1 MNVKK
6 FVELKAYNTG
16 EYLYL
21 YVYYKERKN
30 ALKINTGYKYEP
42 DKMTEDLY
50 FKDDAHANGLIRQL
64 KDAVSGY
71 ITNCYVYK
79 KDINQKDCK
88 IYLKRHF
95 DDNIRIRE
103 DGNSQQKQILEYFT
117 DFVNLKAL
125 ELNNYNSQRVYNN
138 LLKNLKEFDN
148 EYRMTFESVNNIEFF
163 YKFRNYS
170 VETLDHIDNTISKNV
185 AILKA
190 FLKHLQSTEV
200 YNFKSALFDFS
211 ISKTPAQ
218 VVTLNAAEIQEIF
231 YCNKYDRFEKRLIDV
246 FMFLCMTSIRYSDY
260 EELSKATIENNIL
273 TKVNK
278 KTKTDITVPL
288 NQTAIDIL
296 QKYEYQLPMFTN
308 AYFNRELKQIFKR
321 HNLLNTPY
329 KKTSIQDKKSIVKE
343 GLKRE
348 FITVHKSRSS
358 FITLMIT
365 SNTALTEIMSITGHK
380 QVSTL
385 NNYTDRR
392 INPDV
397 TKRIN
402 ISRGTK
408 SKSQQK
414 SNTKK
419 QHKKTSAQK

>member
-1 MNVKK
+1 MRK
-6 FVELKAYNTG
+6 FVELKVYNTG
-16 EYLYL
+16 KYEYL
-21 YVYYKERKN
+21 YVYYKQRKN
-30 ALKINTGYKYEP
+30 ALKINTGFKYIP
-42 DKMTEDLY
+42 DGMTEDLY
-50 FKDDAHANGLIRQL
+50 FKDNDYINGIIRQL
-64 KDAVSGY
+64 KDAVNGY
-71 ITNCYVYK
+71 ITKCYVYK

-88 IYLKRHF
+88 IYLKNNF
-95 DDNIRIRE
+95 NENIRAKG
-103 DGNSQQKQILEYFT
+103 DGNLQQKQIIEYFT
-117 DFVNLKAL
+117 AFVNLKAL

-138 LLKNLKEFDN
+138 LLKNLKEFEN
-148 EYRMTFESVNNIEFF
+148 EYKLTFESVNNIEFF

-190 FLKHLQSTEV
+190 FLKHLQNNEI
-200 YNFKSALFDFS
+200 YNFKSSLFDFS
-211 ISKTPAQ
+211 ISKTPTQ
-218 VVTLNAAEIQEIF
+218 VVTLNSDEIQEIF
-231 YCNKYDRFEKRLIDV
+231 YWDKYDRFERRLIDV
-246 FMFLCMTSIRYSDY
+246 FVFLCMTSIRYSDY
-260 EELSKATIENNIL
+260 EELNKATIENNIL

-296 QKYEYQLPMFTN
+296 QKYDYQLPKFTN

-329 KKTSIQDKKSIVKE
+329 KKTSIQDKKGIVKE

-385 NNYTDRR
+385 NNYTDKR

-402 ISRGTK
+402 ISSGKNKPQQKIK
-408 SKSQQK
+408 SKKKSQRTI
-414 SNTKK
+414 SR
-419 QHKKTSAQK
+419 